1 MFNVHPAQDLQL
13 QTASLLI
20 RPANKP
26 SSVFG
31 SHIFFVP
38 KWEQNDGLFAGAGSW
53 QNFGATWRS
62 PVVVQPWLIPQAPVV
77 YEHRREALLA
87 VRSRSPAAPKPAANH
102 CWQGCGAILRLGEQ
116 VSCDHISLY
125 QPAGKTTALV
135 FSPVY
140 RAYRELRQVGE
151 VCWMQ
156 RLGKTGIVLQLQP
169 DS

>member
-1 MFNVHPAQDLQL
+1 MSPQRMAYSCKQ
-13 QTASLLI
+13 
-20 RPANKP
+20 PP
-26 SSVFG
+26 SSVAPGRPRNHHRSLAPTSFLSQSG
-31 SHIFFVP
+31 AS
-38 KWEQNDGLFAGAGSW
+38 DGLFAGSGVRG

-62 PVVVQPWLIPQAPVV
+62 PVVVQPWLIRQARVV

-87 VRSRSPAAPKPAANH
+87 VRSRSLAPPKPAANH
-102 CWQGCGAILRLGEQ
+102 CWQGCSAILRLGEQ

-125 QPAGKTTALV
+125 QPAGKTAALM